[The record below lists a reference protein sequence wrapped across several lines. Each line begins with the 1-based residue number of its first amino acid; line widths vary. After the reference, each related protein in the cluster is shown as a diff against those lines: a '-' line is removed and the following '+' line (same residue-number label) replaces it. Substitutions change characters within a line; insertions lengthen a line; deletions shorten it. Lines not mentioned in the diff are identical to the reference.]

1 MLILT
6 RKLDESVLIGDE
18 VKVQVVSLRGNN
30 CQLGIAAPADV
41 KVLREELVGRSRSK
55 IQRDE
60 DVQKSIER
68 ALAANDHYDHAVD
81 FPSLLD
87 EIFDASCDYLT
98 YRAAFALVMAANI
111 KNRKALFTVSTA
123 LEKNLNKVIELL
135 KKACFTP
142 SVIDEYVKGLGAE
155 LKEDSA
161 FADGVIDTIKYATS
175 ELVGN
180 ILRRL
185 GESN

>member
-41 KVLREELVGRSRSK
+41 KVLREELIGRSRSK
-55 IQRDE
+55 IQRDG
-60 DVQKSIER
+60 DVQR

-81 FPSLLD
+81 FPTLLD

-111 KNRKALFTVSTA
+111 KDRKALFTVSTA
-123 LEKNLNKVIELL
+123 LEKSLNKVIELL
-135 KKACFTP
+135 KKACFKP

-185 GESN
+185 GEKS